1 MLNFFVF
8 LFLQSTLIPVFKFK
22 RSALLDV
29 WKIER
34 TESLLWFC
42 VGVEFMDWIHQD
54 LPKTSLKNYWFF
66 FSICL
71 CIWNSSFSWNFEL
84 WTLWT
89 LNFVSYWNW
98 SFLNLRFLTTHLYFD
113 KHAYTY
119 VCVHAVFLQLE
130 YFLVSHR

>member
-54 LPKTSLKNYWFF
+54 LPKTSRKNYWFF
-66 FSICL
+66 FFNL
-71 CIWNSSFSWNFEL
+71 FMYLEFFFFMKFWTMNFVNFEL
-84 WTLWT
+84 CI
-89 LNFVSYWNW
+89 YWNW